1 VLLTPGFNEGS
12 AVCRNIRTLHNFEP
26 PATAEEIHAASLQF
40 VRKISG
46 ATRPSRANEAAFN
59 KAVTDVERVVERLLG
74 NLVTAAAPRNREQ
87 EAARARDRAARRFGQ
102 TARKARE
109 TG

>member
-59 KAVTDVERVVERLLG
+59 KAVTDVE
-74 NLVTAAAPRNREQ
+74 
-87 EAARARDRAARRFGQ
+87 AARARDRAARRFGQ